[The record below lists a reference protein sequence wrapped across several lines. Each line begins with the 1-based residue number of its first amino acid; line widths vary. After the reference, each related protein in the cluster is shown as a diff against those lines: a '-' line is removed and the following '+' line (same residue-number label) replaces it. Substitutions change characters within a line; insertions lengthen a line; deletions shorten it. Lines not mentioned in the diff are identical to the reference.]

1 VAGTIFFAGE
11 ATHAGGDAGTV
22 HGAIETGERAA
33 NQLLVERA
41 HLR

>member
-11 ATHAGGDAGTV
+11 ATQAGGDAGTV